1 MKGFGCFIVTL
12 LNCLILRFL
21 LISKGYTSQVR
32 EGRPA
37 PRFPR
42 GGRRETPKSGLSRP
56 GSDFFPRNCKESQ
69 SPPGISWAV
78 PSCRFSSR
86 SLTATFSATGNDLLG
101 WAVVTEGLL

>member
-42 GGRRETPKSGLSRP
+42 GAAGRPPNLEYPGQVAISSPETVRK
-56 GSDFFPRNCKESQ
+56 GSLLL
-69 SPPGISWAV
+69 
-78 PSCRFSSR
+78 R
-86 SLTATFSATGNDLLG
+86 SAGMF
-101 WAVVTEGLL
+101 